1 MWHRTAVGER
11 ISRVSIG
18 TVAHDHVVG
27 HVALGTR
34 SAWAWARVHTLVPL
48 AVLVARTVRV
58 EDTLWPAALVRVS
71 EVLVS
76 ARAHANTVVVA
87 AVGVGSAR
95 RGVAGVGRWRSCWYK
110 VG

>member
-18 TVAHDHVVG
+18 TEAHDHVVS
-27 HVALGTR
+27 HVALGSR

-48 AVLVARTVRV
+48 AVLVSRTVRV

-71 EVLVS
+71 EVLVP
-76 ARAHANTVVVA
+76 ADAHSDAVFVV
-87 AVGVGSAR
+87 AVGVGSA
-95 RGVAGVGRWRSCWYK
+95 G
-110 VG
+110 